1 MTKRQAGFTI
11 IEVLIATL
19 VFTVVLLICLQGITQ
34 IGKVYYK
41 GVSQSQ
47 AQEVVRSLADEISEQ
62 IQFGS
67 TVPSANNIPMN
78 ANGGATNVFCIGDNI
93 YQLTL
98 NRQVA
103 SGVSALL
110 RMPKATA
117 NCDTSASFATAQE
130 VIPRGMRLSAFT
142 ISQDATN
149 PALWLVRVKVVS
161 GDNELLINT
170 TDSDPNSYNNATCK
184 TGISGSQY
192 CASAEIQTSV
202 LRRIR

>member
-1 MTKRQAGFTI
+1 
-11 IEVLIATL
+11 
-19 VFTVVLLICLQGITQ
+19 ICLQGITQ

-67 TVPSANNIPMN
+67 TVPSVNNIPMN

-117 NCDTSASFATAQE
+117 SCDTSASFATAQE

-170 TDSDPNSYNNATCK
+170 TDSDPNSYN
-184 TGISGSQY
+184 
-192 CASAEIQTSV
+192 
-202 LRRIR
+202 